1 MSASTVKLLHAAA
14 EIAGGNR
21 ALADRLGIT
30 ETLLSKFLA
39 DSPELPDTLLL
50 PAVDIILE
58 DRESHLSQVS
68 QLAVQRRE
76 SLR

>member
-1 MSASTVKLLHAAA
+1 MSASTVKLLQTAA
-14 EIAGGNR
+14 EIAGCNR

-58 DRESHLSQVS
+58 DRESHLSEVS